1 MVASQGGRGSH
12 TVISPR
18 VAYGVLLPCYQRRQ
32 TQALPA
38 FGLRRPWS
46 RGPLGPKHARQHRY
60 YTFDCA
66 GPARGT
72 KGRGR
77 AMKRNT
83 RHMRRNIFL
92 SSYEQRHAAQ
102 FMFLLAFCILDERTA
117 TSFYVQMY
125 ILGAVA
131 LLSWMKHYPLLK
143 RGTDVQGTK
152 LYGILVDFWESR
164 GR

>member
-1 MVASQGGRGSH
+1 
-12 TVISPR
+12 
-18 VAYGVLLPCYQRRQ
+18 
-32 TQALPA
+32 
-38 FGLRRPWS
+38 
-46 RGPLGPKHARQHRY
+46 
-60 YTFDCA
+60 
-66 GPARGT
+66 
-72 KGRGR
+72 
-77 AMKRNT
+77 
-83 RHMRRNIFL
+83 
-92 SSYEQRHAAQ
+92 
-102 FMFLLAFCILDERTA
+102 MFLLAFCILDERTA